1 MSRTIRNV
9 TLYGT
14 LVGPIWWPAIE
25 AQLPIEVN
33 LIAEAA
39 RDVSRSGMVEAIRS
53 AVDGAGD
60 FQSARLTA
68 DSFIMVGHRRAGAP
82 NGSIRSWARR
92 VDCVNLPSLADYVA
106 VDTFSVEEDIK

>member
-14 LVGPIWWPAIE
+14 LTGPIWWPAIE

-33 LIAEAA
+33 LMAEAA
-39 RDVSRSGMVEAIRS
+39 RDVSRSSMVEAIRS

-68 DSFIMVGHRRAGAP
+68 DSFIMVERRRAGAP
-82 NGSIRSWARR
+82 NGTVRSWARR
-92 VDCVNLPSLADYVA
+92 VDVTSLPSLAEYVDA
-106 VDTFSVEEDIK
+106 GAFTVWEDGS